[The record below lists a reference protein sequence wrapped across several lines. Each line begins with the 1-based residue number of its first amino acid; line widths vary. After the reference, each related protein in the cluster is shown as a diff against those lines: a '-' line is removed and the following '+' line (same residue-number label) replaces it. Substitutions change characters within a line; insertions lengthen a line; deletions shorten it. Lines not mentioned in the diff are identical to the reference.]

1 MGPKYRF
8 PTKVL
13 TDGSIS
19 GETLNGNLFIQG
31 TGDTFFVTEFIYY
44 LANELAR
51 EQFTQVTG
59 DLIIDDFYF
68 DRDYE
73 VPPGDRAYVAPTGA
87 VSANFNSVA
96 AYVRPAKKAG
106 EPAIV
111 ILDPPNDY
119 ISLKNETKTVKSG
132 SNQQIDVKRVRSGD
146 HKDVLIVKGTVPVS
160 SKEDVYYRSISD
172 PPFYAGSVIKSIL
185 SQRGIAVQGTVR
197 HGKTP
202 SSAQELLVYESK
214 TFDLLVRDLLN
225 FSNNMIANQLLKTM
239 GAARF
244 GAPGSLEK
252 GLRAEREILDSFG
265 IKPKSYNLVD
275 GSGYDRGN
283 RVSANQLTTLLTQIS
298 KDPILSPGFKFAL
311 PVAGEEGTLER
322 RFKNGAATG
331 RLRAKTGSL
340 TGVASLAGYAPSAD
354 GEWLA
359 FSILMNDKKGR
370 MRELYKYQDQIG
382 DLLCRFTRRP

>member
-1 MGPKYRF
+1 MDSKGITKVSLGVLEDLAQEPRTNNKITNTFSISLIAFLFFCIFSPTLWGAISPISHNDLKGKIDQILSSGDLKPTEVGIKVVSLKTGETLYEKNPNSLLIPASNAKIFTAITALKQMGPKYRF

-244 GAPGSLEK
+244 GAPG
-252 GLRAEREILDSFG
+252 
-265 IKPKSYNLVD
+265 
-275 GSGYDRGN
+275 
-283 RVSANQLTTLLTQIS
+283 
-298 KDPILSPGFKFAL
+298 
-311 PVAGEEGTLER
+311 
-322 RFKNGAATG
+322 
-331 RLRAKTGSL
+331 
-340 TGVASLAGYAPSAD
+340 
-354 GEWLA
+354 
-359 FSILMNDKKGR
+359 
-370 MRELYKYQDQIG
+370 
-382 DLLCRFTRRP
+382 